1 MMFILTAWI
10 GILSWTG
17 VAGKPPHAIYVSV
30 IEIEQNSVD
39 SNGIIRIKVFM
50 NDLQDAIFN
59 QTAKHVDL
67 ANDSCDKNKV
77 LVSGYFKDH
86 LIIMINGLQL
96 SYNYQSCEIN
106 DISIWFEFTFSAV
119 NQWRTLAITADYLIE
134 LFPTQSNIVS
144 IAYEEQKSM
153 FRLTKGETQKTV
165 SFD

>member
-50 NDLQDAIFN
+50 NDLHDAIFN

-67 ANDSCDKNKV
+67 ENNSCNNNKE
-77 LVSGYFKDH
+77 LVTSYFKDH
-86 LIIMINGLQL
+86 LSIKVNGSELDYSHL
-96 SYNYQSCEIN
+96 SCEIN

-119 NQWRTLAITADYLIE
+119 KQWRTLEIKADYLIE